1 MINFQT
7 KKVRQGINKA
17 YLKVNVKQGDL
28 NTFKDEATTY
38 LNNLKQAQG
47 ESEEHFKGYLKDFL
61 QDAFYSNAEKLI
73 NTSDRI
79 DLAIYSGKSKSTSV
93 DVIIEA
99 KRPDN
104 KSEMISKDKLNQ
116 KAFQEALHYY
126 FDEREKG
133 NDSIKQ
139 VVITNYTEFFIFDA
153 QEIER
158 LFYSKKKLVKTYKEW
173 QNDGKVSGKTEFIY
187 GKFEEFIKNSEGTL
201 TGIYADLNNYKKQL
215 STTGDEDT
223 DKKLIPLYKLFSPEH
238 LTKKSFANDSNSLDK
253 GFYNELLHILG
264 LQEVK
269 EGSKRLIQR
278 LSEDDRNTGSLV
290 ENTIA
295 TLKYDQHMNEVRD
308 AKIQY
313 GDSEDDQLFGVA
325 LELVIT
331 WVNRVLFLKL
341 LEAQLLAYHKFDEK
355 FKFLVFEGII
365 DEYDELNKLFFR
377 VLALKNNDRPESL
390 QKRFGHIPYLNSSLF
405 DSTTLEKKTIQI
417 SGLDDKASLPIY
429 NRSVFRKSA
438 NPPKGS
444 LNTLEYLLR
453 FLDAY
458 NFSAESSGGIQKED
472 KALINASVLG
482 LIFEKINGYK
492 DGSFFTPGFITEYM
506 ARETLR
512 KSVVDKLNEAFDWDC
527 KEFNE
532 LHRKVESTSLEE
544 VNAVINS
551 ITICDPAVGS
561 GHFLVS
567 CLNELLAIKAELK
580 VLCDVEGKRIPYL
593 DIEVENDELAIE
605 YEGELFEYKVNHEW
619 KNGNVE
625 RSHAGQER
633 QRIQKALFHEKRFL
647 IEHCLF
653 GVDINPNSV
662 KICRLRLWIELLK
675 HAYYKDSSSAQTL
688 NQVQGDVNDGVDKG
702 KTDHAEPDTESSSA
716 QVSASVEASKE
727 KYVPFSELEVLP
739 NIDINIKQGNSL
751 VSRFGLD
758 EDLTAIFKKSEHSL
772 EDYKQAV
779 KNYRETRD
787 RSEKQRLQ
795 KLINDIKAEY
805 SETLLNNKP
814 INKKLSKERGKL
826 ELMQNE
832 DLFGGGKATKKELT
846 KQQKKV
852 TKLEEQ
858 KAEEEAGAFY
868 REAFE
873 WRFEFPE
880 VLDDQGN
887 YKGFDVVIGNPPYYQ
902 IQKMKE
908 DISKL
913 KNSFTTYEQSGDIY
927 ALFYERGNQI
937 ISKNGRLSYI
947 TSNKWMR
954 ANYGKS
960 LRNYLVQSTSCY
972 QLIDFN
978 YYQVFDEAS
987 VDTNILSF
995 RNGSTKKIEQA
1006 VLVKEDFKIEE
1017 IPSYVTNNSLE
1028 LYELSDSYWNIVSEE
1043 VNNLNTKLISSGIKL
1058 KKWNFEINRGVLT
1071 GLNEAF
1077 VIDEETRNTLVK
1089 KDPKNNDIIVPYL
1102 RGRDIRRF
1110 GFEHQKLWLI
1120 NSHNGIKEKNVN
1132 PINLDKEYPTVFK
1145 YLSQFKDKAEKRSD
1159 QGDNWYNLRNCAYLE
1174 DFKKHKL
1181 VYAETMRIH
1190 KSDRANFPR
1199 FGFDTEGYFCD
1210 KTTFI
1215 ATGEHLKYL
1224 LGFMNSKI
1232 GEYLIKEFVT
1242 KLDTGGYM
1250 MQKVFIEEI
1259 PVFKTPK
1266 HEKISSKVDQILTIK
1281 KQNPETD
1288 TSKLEAEIDQMVYEL
1303 YGLTEEEI
1311 AIVEESVG

>member
-7 KKVRQGINKA
+7 KTVRQGINKA

-28 NTFKDEATTY
+28 NTFKDEAATY

-61 QDAFYSNAEKLI
+61 QDAFYSNAEKLV

-79 DLAIYSGKSKSTSV
+79 DLAIYSGKSKSTTV

-139 VVITNYTEFFIFDA
+139 VVITNYIEFFIFDA

-201 TGIYADLNNYKKQL
+201 TGIYADLNNYKKLL
-215 STTGDEDT
+215 STTGDEESDR
-223 DKKLIPLYKLFSPEH
+223 KLIPLYKLFSPEH

-278 LSEDDRNTGSLV
+278 LPEDERNTGSLV

-313 GDSEDDQLFGVA
+313 GESEDDQLFGVA

-341 LEAQLLAYHKFDEK
+341 LEAQLLAYHQFDEK

-377 VLALKNNDRPESL
+377 VLARKNNDRPESL

-405 DSTTLEKKTIQI
+405 DSTNLEKATIQI
-417 SGLDDKASLPIY
+417 SGLDDKATIPVYS
-429 NRSVFRKSA
+429 RSVFRKSA

-512 KSVVDKLNEAFDWDC
+512 KSVVGKLNVAFDWDC
-527 KEFNE
+527 KEFDE
-532 LHRKVESTSLEE
+532 LHRKVESTPLEE

-593 DIEVENDELAIE
+593 DIAVENDELAIE
-605 YEGELFEYKVNHEW
+605 HSGELFEYKVNHEW
-619 KNGNVE
+619 KNELVE
-625 RSHAGQER
+625 RSHSGQER

-675 HAYYKDSSSAQTL
+675 HAYYKSDR
-688 NQVQGDVNDGVDKG
+688 
-702 KTDHAEPDTESSSA
+702 HAELD
-716 QVSASVEASKE
+716 SASVEASKE
-727 KYVPFSELEVLP
+727 KYVPYSELEVLP

-795 KLINDIKAEY
+795 KLIDDIKAEY

-846 KQQKKV
+846 AQQKKV

-880 VLDDQGN
+880 VLDEKGN
-887 YKGFDVVIGNPPYYQ
+887 YTGFDVVIGNPPYIGFQSVDAKEKDYFKTNFLSAHGKYDIYVLFVEQALKLKKEIGLIHYILPHKFLIAGFGEGIRQLLSEKKAGAKLLHFEENMVFEDATTYTCLLELKEESEYLLFDHLKPKELGGYSPKNLLKVSNSSISKDSWILVSETERQ
-902 IQKMKE
+902 ILA
-908 DISKL
+908 KL
-913 KNSFTTYEQSGDIY
+913 KNNPLKFSDVFKGAFQGVVTGDNDALYLYDPKFSGKEVRGYSKATKKEVLLESEIVHKLATGKNTDKWLSEEINVAVIYPYLSKQGESKLIPEDQLKNDYPLTYDFLTTIKDRLTSRGSVRMKYKNWY
-927 ALFYERGNQI
+927 ALWNSRSFRIFDSKKIITPDVCYKSQMFLDERGDYFFNDTCYGLLTI
-937 ISKNGRLSYI
+937 KGGESLLKLLGILNSSLIWYFLTKTGNVVRGGYFRFKTSYLEPI
-947 TSNKWMR
+947 TFPNKE
-954 ANYGKS
+954 S
-960 LRNYLVQSTSCY
+960 
-972 QLIDFN
+972 
-978 YYQVFDEAS
+978 
-987 VDTNILSF
+987 
-995 RNGSTKKIEQA
+995 
-1006 VLVKEDFKIEE
+1006 EE
-1017 IPSYVTNNSLE
+1017 IKE
-1028 LYELSDSYWNIVSEE
+1028 Q
-1043 VNNLNTKLISSGIKL
+1043 VN
-1058 KKWNFEINRGVLT
+1058 
-1071 GLNEAF
+1071 
-1077 VIDEETRNTLVK
+1077 
-1089 KDPKNNDIIVPYL
+1089 
-1102 RGRDIRRF
+1102 
-1110 GFEHQKLWLI
+1110 
-1120 NSHNGIKEKNVN
+1120 
-1132 PINLDKEYPTVFK
+1132 
-1145 YLSQFKDKAEKRSD
+1145 
-1159 QGDNWYNLRNCAYLE
+1159 
-1174 DFKKHKL
+1174 
-1181 VYAETMRIH
+1181 
-1190 KSDRANFPR
+1190 
-1199 FGFDTEGYFCD
+1199 
-1210 KTTFI
+1210 
-1215 ATGEHLKYL
+1215 
-1224 LGFMNSKI
+1224 
-1232 GEYLIKEFVT
+1232 
-1242 KLDTGGYM
+1242 
-1250 MQKVFIEEI
+1250 
-1259 PVFKTPK
+1259 
-1266 HEKISSKVDQILTIK
+1266 QILTLK
-1281 KQNPETD
+1281 KENPEAD
-1288 TSKLEAEIDQMVYEL
+1288 TSKLEAEIDQIVYEL

>member
-7 KKVRQGINKA
+7 KTVRQGINKA

-61 QDAFYSNAEKLI
+61 QDAFYSNEEKLV

-79 DLAIYSGKSKSTSV
+79 DLAIYSGKSKSTTV

-104 KSEMISKDKLNQ
+104 KAEMISKDKLNQ

-201 TGIYADLNNYKKQL
+201 TGIYTDLNSYKKQL
-215 STTGDEDT
+215 STTGDEESDR
-223 DKKLIPLYKLFSPEH
+223 KLIPLYKLFSPEH

-278 LSEDDRNTGSLV
+278 LPEDERNPGSLV

-313 GDSEDDQLFGVA
+313 GESEEDQLFGVA

-377 VLALKNNDRPESL
+377 VLALKNNDRPDSL

-405 DSTTLEKKTIQI
+405 DSTNLEKATIQI
-417 SGLDDKASLPIY
+417 SGLDDKTSIPVY
-429 NRSVFRKSA
+429 SRSVFRKSA

-527 KEFNE
+527 KEFDE
-532 LHRKVESTSLEE
+532 LHRKVESKSLEE

-605 YEGELFEYKVNHEW
+605 HNGELFEYKVNHEW
-619 KNGNVE
+619 KNELVE
-625 RSHAGQER
+625 RRHAGQER

-702 KTDHAEPDTESSSA
+702 KTGHAELDTESSSA

-727 KYVPFSELEVLP
+727 KYVPYSELEVLP

-751 VSRFGLD
+751 VSRFSLD
-758 EDLTAIFKKSEHSL
+758 EDLTSIFKKSEHSL
-772 EDYKQAV
+772 DDYKQAV

-795 KLINDIKAEY
+795 KLIDDIKAEY

-846 KQQKKV
+846 AQQKKV

-858 KAEEEAGAFY
+858 KADEEAGAFY

-887 YKGFDVVIGNPPYYQ
+887 YTGFDVVIGNPPY
-902 IQKMKE
+902 I
-908 DISKL
+908 
-913 KNSFTTYEQSGDIY
+913 
-927 ALFYERGNQI
+927 R
-937 ISKNGRLSYI
+937 
-947 TSNKWMR
+947 
-954 ANYGKS
+954 
-960 LRNYLVQSTSCY
+960 VQE
-972 QLIDFN
+972 LIFQ
-978 YYQVFDEAS
+978 Y
-987 VDTNILSF
+987 
-995 RNGSTKKIEQA
+995 
-1006 VLVKEDFKIEE
+1006 
-1017 IPSYVTNNSLE
+1017 
-1028 LYELSDSYWNIVSEE
+1028 
-1043 VNNLNTKLISSGIKL
+1043 
-1058 KKWNFEINRGVLT
+1058 
-1071 GLNEAF
+1071 
-1077 VIDEETRNTLVK
+1077 
-1089 KDPKNNDIIVPYL
+1089 
-1102 RGRDIRRF
+1102 
-1110 GFEHQKLWLI
+1110 
-1120 NSHNGIKEKNVN
+1120 
-1132 PINLDKEYPTVFK
+1132 
-1145 YLSQFKDKAEKRSD
+1145 
-1159 QGDNWYNLRNCAYLE
+1159 
-1174 DFKKHKL
+1174 
-1181 VYAETMRIH
+1181 
-1190 KSDRANFPR
+1190 
-1199 FGFDTEGYFCD
+1199 
-1210 KTTFI
+1210 
-1215 ATGEHLKYL
+1215 YL
-1224 LGFMNSKI
+1224 LNWRNLF
-1232 GEYLIKEFVT
+1232 
-1242 KLDTGGYM
+1242 
-1250 MQKVFIEEI
+1250 
-1259 PVFKTPK
+1259 
-1266 HEKISSKVDQILTIK
+1266 
-1281 KQNPETD
+1281 
-1288 TSKLEAEIDQMVYEL
+1288 
-1303 YGLTEEEI
+1303 
-1311 AIVEESVG
+1311 

>member
-1 MINFQT
+1 MINFHT
-7 KKVRQGINKA
+7 KTVRQGINKA
-17 YLKVNVKQGDL
+17 YLKVAIKRADL
-28 NTFKDEATTY
+28 DAFKEKATIY
-38 LNNLKQAQG
+38 LNNLEQAEG

-61 QDAFYSNAEKLI
+61 QNTFYSNAEKLV

-79 DLAIYSGKSKSTSV
+79 DLAIYSGKSTSSSV

-99 KRPDN
+99 KRPGN
-104 KSEMISKDKLNQ
+104 KAEMISKEKLNQ
-116 KAFQEALHYY
+116 KALQEALHYY

-158 LFYSKKKLVKTYKEW
+158 LFYSKKKLVKAYQEW
-173 QNDGKVSGKTEFIY
+173 KNDGKVSGKTEFIY
-187 GKFEEFIKNSEGTL
+187 NKFEEFIKSSEGTL
-201 TGIYADLNNYKKQL
+201 TGIYADLNSYKKQL
-215 STTGDEDT
+215 SAKVDEET
-223 DKKLIPLYKLFSPEH
+223 DKKLIPLFKLFSPEH
-238 LTKKSFANDSNSLDK
+238 LTKKSFANDSNSLDT
-253 GFYNELLHILG
+253 GFYYELLHILG
-264 LQEVK
+264 FQQVNI
-269 EGSKRLIQR
+269 GSKRLIQR
-278 LSEDDRNTGSLV
+278 LPEADRNPGSLV

-313 GDSEDDQLFGVA
+313 GDGEDDQLFGVA

-331 WVNRVLFLKL
+331 WMNRVLFLKL
-341 LEAQLLAYHKFDEK
+341 LEAQLLAYHQLDPK

-377 VLALKNNDRPESL
+377 VLALKNNERPESL
-390 QKRFGHIPYLNSSLF
+390 KKRFGHIPYLNSSLF
-405 DSTTLEKKTIQI
+405 DSTNLEKATIQI
-417 SGLDDKASLPIY
+417 SGLDDKASIPIY
-429 NRSVFRKSA
+429 NKSVFRKSA

-458 NFSAESSGGIQKED
+458 NFSAESSGGIQTED

-527 KEFNE
+527 KSFDE
-532 LHRKVESTSLEE
+532 LHRKVENQSLEE

-605 YEGELFEYKVNHEW
+605 HNGELFEYKVNHEW
-619 KNGNVE
+619 KSEIVE
-625 RSHAGQER
+625 RSHAGKER
-633 QRIQKALFHEKRFL
+633 QRIQQALFHEKRFL

-675 HAYYKDSSSAQTL
+675 HAYYKSEQSHPDPEDSGDGSA
-688 NQVQGDVNDGVDKG
+688 
-702 KTDHAEPDTESSSA
+702 ESGTS
-716 QVSASVEASKE
+716 
-727 KYVPFSELEVLP
+727 YTPYSELEVLP

-787 RSEKQRLQ
+787 RNEKQRLQ
-795 KLINDIKAEY
+795 KLIDDIKAEY

-846 KQQKKV
+846 AQQKKV

-880 VLDDQGN
+880 VLDDTGN
-887 YKGFDVVIGNPPYYQ
+887 YRGFDVVIANPPYGSYLNSDDKIYLKNHYNSVERNYDVYPAFVELGNNLNRVHTYSSFIIPISWLTGRNYKSFRETICNKKKIEKSIILPYDVFNDAYIDTCITFFQ
-902 IQKMKE
+902 KNLLDSYKSEVYEFNPRDKIGGEDLNEIQFKLLPKSFWSSKDLLELVFDPKFYELEIKSTLNSIPLENISDTARGILSSKE
-908 DISKL
+908 DIYQEKQKGSRPY
-913 KNSFTTYEQSGDIY
+913 FVGDVY
-927 ALFYERGNQI
+927 R
-937 ISKNGRLSYI
+937 YI
-947 TSNKWMR
+947 
-954 ANYGKS
+954 
-960 LRNYLVQSTSCY
+960 L
-972 QLIDFN
+972 
-978 YYQVFDEAS
+978 
-987 VDTNILSF
+987 
-995 RNGSTKKIEQA
+995 
-1006 VLVKEDFKIEE
+1006 KEDFQWVK
-1017 IPSYVTNNSLE
+1017 YG
-1028 LYELSDSYWNIVSEE
+1028 D
-1043 VNNLNTKLISSGIKL
+1043 NLKEKPRDFYYFEGKRILVRRLISRQ
-1058 KKWNFEINRGVLT
+1058 FRMMGVIA
-1071 GLNEAF
+1071 ESDF
-1077 VIDEETRNTLVK
+1077 VNK
-1089 KDPKNNDIIVPYL
+1089 KDIYNVIIQDNKYAIEYL
-1102 RGRDIRRF
+1102 
-1110 GFEHQKLWLI
+1110 LALI
-1120 NSHNGIKEKNVN
+1120 NSR
-1132 PINLDKEYPTVFK
+1132 FFS
-1145 YLSQFKDKAEKRSD
+1145 YL
-1159 QGDNWYNLRNCAYLE
+1159 
-1174 DFKKHKL
+1174 
-1181 VYAETMRIH
+1181 
-1190 KSDRANFPR
+1190 
-1199 FGFDTEGYFCD
+1199 
-1210 KTTFI
+1210 
-1215 ATGEHLKYL
+1215 
-1224 LGFMNSKI
+1224 KI
-1232 GEYLIKEFVT
+1232 GGSSLATKDDFSQLTLGDLRKLPIKIIPPERQIKFVE
-1242 KLDTGGYM
+1242 LAN
-1250 MQKVFIEEI
+1250 
-1259 PVFKTPK
+1259 
-1266 HEKISSKVDQILTIK
+1266 QILALK
-1281 KQNPETD
+1281 KENSEAD

>member
-7 KKVRQGINKA
+7 KTVRQGINKA
-17 YLKVNVKQGDL
+17 YLKVAIKRADL
-28 NTFKDEATTY
+28 DAFKEEATIY
-38 LNNLKQAQG
+38 LKNLEQAEG

-61 QDAFYSNAEKLI
+61 QNTFYSNAEKLV

-79 DLAIYSGKSKSTSV
+79 DLAIYSGKSNSSSV

-99 KRPDN
+99 KRPGN
-104 KSEMISKDKLNQ
+104 KAEMISKDKLNQ

-126 FDEREKG
+126 FEERQKG
-133 NDSIKQ
+133 NDNIKQ

-158 LFYSKKKLVKTYKEW
+158 LFYSKKKLVKAYQEW
-173 QNDGKVSGKTEFIY
+173 KNDGKVSGKTEFIY
-187 GKFEEFIKNSEGTL
+187 GKFEEFIKSSEGTL
-201 TGIYADLNNYKKQL
+201 SGIYADLNSYKKLL
-215 STTGDEDT
+215 SAKAEEESDR
-223 DKKLIPLYKLFSPEH
+223 KLIPLFKLFSPEH

-278 LSEDDRNTGSLV
+278 LPKENRNPGSLV

-331 WVNRVLFLKL
+331 WMNRVLFLKL
-341 LEAQLLAYHKFDEK
+341 LEAQLLAYHQFDAK
-355 FKFLVFEGII
+355 FKFLVFKGII

-377 VLALKNNDRPESL
+377 VLALKNNERPEL
-390 QKRFGHIPYLNSSLF
+390 LKNRFGHIPYLNSSLF
-405 DSTTLEKKTIQI
+405 DSTALEKATIQI

-444 LNTLEYLLR
+444 LTTLEYLLR

-458 NFSAESSGGIQKED
+458 NFSAESSGGIQTED

-527 KEFNE
+527 KEFDE
-532 LHRKVESTSLEE
+532 LHRKVESKSLEE

-580 VLCDVEGKRIPYL
+580 VLCDVEGKRIPHL

-605 YEGELFEYKVNHEW
+605 YNGELFEYKVNHEW
-619 KNGNVE
+619 KNEIVE
-625 RSHAGQER
+625 RSHAGKDR
-633 QRIQKALFHEKRFL
+633 QRIQQALFHEKRFL
-647 IEHCLF
+647 IERCLF

-675 HAYYKDSSSAQTL
+675 HAYYKENLTINDRHPELVSGSSEKATKPVQSPD
-688 NQVQGDVNDGVDKG
+688 QVKVD
-702 KTDHAEPDTESSSA
+702 
-716 QVSASVEASKE
+716 ASKE
-727 KYVPFSELEVLP
+727 EYVPYSELEVLP

-779 KNYRETRD
+779 KNYKETRD
-787 RSEKQRLQ
+787 RNEKQRLQ
-795 KLINDIKAEY
+795 KLIDDIKAEY

-846 KQQKKV
+846 AQQKKV
-852 TKLEEQ
+852 TNLEEQ

-887 YKGFDVVIGNPPYYQ
+887 YTGFDVVIGNPPYKM
-902 IQKMKE
+902 IQPHNTPEKE
-908 DISKL
+908 IEVMRRNYPIADFKIDLFHLFFQLSAKLISEKRRINFIAPSSLLNNVYANNLRRFLINRLKL
-913 KNSFTTYEQSGDIY
+913 ERVMVTEEQVFEDADVHTAIYFLTKKREENYLIELSTTQND
-927 ALFYERGNQI
+927 I
-937 ISKNGRLSYI
+937 ISKNEGFGI
-947 TSNKWMR
+947 
-954 ANYGKS
+954 
-960 LRNYLVQSTSCY
+960 
-972 QLIDFN
+972 IDNQTF
-978 YYQVFDEAS
+978 
-987 VDTNILSF
+987 
-995 RNGSTKKIEQA
+995 
-1006 VLVKEDFKIEE
+1006 
-1017 IPSYVTNNSLE
+1017 NSLKGNVWNLKINE
-1028 LYELSDSYWNIVSEE
+1028 GNKSIIKKMSNESNIKYLSDI
-1043 VNNLNTKLISSGIKL
+1043 GR
-1058 KKWNFEINRGVLT
+1058 INRGLISGDRSKYFSEIKET
-1071 GLNEAF
+1071 EKHRPILAGSDILRYSYKSPSEFILFERPKGAGGSW
-1077 VIDEETRNTLVK
+1077 DEEMHLAPHKICIRQIGKEPTACFLDEPFAVTGNIFTVMMENQFKEKITLGIINSKLIKYYWSTMFYDYKKTFPQVAIFSLNQIPIIDFQINSVNFLNTLV
-1089 KDPKNNDIIVPYL
+1089 N
-1102 RGRDIRRF
+1102 
-1110 GFEHQKLWLI
+1110 
-1120 NSHNGIKEKNVN
+1120 
-1132 PINLDKEYPTVFK
+1132 
-1145 YLSQFKDKAEKRSD
+1145 
-1159 QGDNWYNLRNCAYLE
+1159 
-1174 DFKKHKL
+1174 
-1181 VYAETMRIH
+1181 
-1190 KSDRANFPR
+1190 
-1199 FGFDTEGYFCD
+1199 
-1210 KTTFI
+1210 
-1215 ATGEHLKYL
+1215 
-1224 LGFMNSKI
+1224 
-1232 GEYLIKEFVT
+1232 
-1242 KLDTGGYM
+1242 
-1250 MQKVFIEEI
+1250 
-1259 PVFKTPK
+1259 
-1266 HEKISSKVDQILTIK
+1266 QILALK
-1281 KQNPETD
+1281 KENPEAD
-1288 TSKLEAEIDQMVYEL
+1288 TSKLESEIDHLVYEL